1 MEMAIRHLARDWDE
15 YAKIYEL
22 KQSSDADLNLN
33 VILPALTD
41 LVPKRLTDL
50 RILDHCCGRGAL
62 TKILLE
68 RGAEVTAVD
77 FSKELIR
84 QAKKDI
90 GNHPNMTFA
99 VLDCLEV
106 ADCMNR
112 PVAVIFRAR
121 ATSIQ
126 RVQRTNAADT

>member
-1 MEMAIRHLARDWDE
+1 MPF
-15 YAKIYEL
+15 
-22 KQSSDADLNLN
+22 
-33 VILPALTD
+33 LPGGL
-41 LVPKRLTDL
+41 L
-50 RILDHCCGRGAL
+50 RPL
-62 TKILLE
+62 
-68 RGAEVTAVD
+68 
-77 FSKELIR
+77 
-84 QAKKDI
+84 
-90 GNHPNMTFA
+90 NMTFT